1 MELPNEQIRSVM
13 LDAYRP
19 CRNFG
24 KCREAKWDPEHG
36 QLPRGFLG
44 ATGEPE
50 DVEVVMVFGEP
61 GRPHDGEVYD
71 AHSGP
76 ESLLRSGMQYT
87 YNCHQSGKDQFH
99 KNVRWFMSEIY
110 PGLTFDQQLRR
121 VWLTEGRLCS
131 IDNETGSTT
140 DRTCASNYLVRQI
153 SMLPK
158 ATVVAFGTRKA
169 QRYLKGIGIS
179 FIPAYALSQPGC
191 NFAGARPSWLAA
203 IEQIKAR
210 SSRR

>member
-50 DVEVVMVFGEP
+50 DVEVVMVFAEP
-61 GRPHDGEVYD
+61 GHPHDGEGYD

-76 ESLLRSGMQYT
+76 ESLLRSGMRYT
-87 YNCHQSGKDQFH
+87 YNCYQSGTDQIH

-131 IDNETGSTT
+131 IDKKTGSTT
-140 DRTCASNYLVRQI
+140 DRTCASNHLVHQI
-153 SMLPK
+153 KALPK
-158 ATVVAFGTRKA
+158 ATVVAFGWKA
-169 QRYLKGIGIS
+169 QRYLEGIGIC
-179 FIPAYALSQPGC
+179 FIRAYALSRPGC
-191 NFAGARPSWLAA
+191 NRTEARPSWRAA
-203 IEQIKAR
+203 IKQIAAR